1 MTLPA
6 RLTDTTQEHLEQ
18 LVADRAQE
26 GLHLEF
32 KRDFPTNWDAATKSE
47 TLADITALANAS
59 GGDLVYGI
67 AENSSAQ
74 ADSLVPQVLSSVD
87 QEVRRLQDFL
97 LHLVEPRMPG
107 VQVHPVPVTVSGTSG
122 HVVVVRVPQSWVGP
136 HRVSTNQH
144 FYIRDGLR
152 KRPLNVPEIR
162 GLFLRA
168 QNMAQRV
175 RDFRTD
181 RLAKVLTG
189 EVPYRL
195 TQSTVLVLHLVP
207 VDAVLGVVDVNP
219 VQYLGLRRG
228 IPVVASQSPAVESL
242 VNLDGAAGARNL
254 AQGGTYGYTLLFRN
268 GFIETTWALSSNS
281 PEMQAVLPGGSY
293 EDYIA
298 QFIEAARGELREWGL
313 REQVIVML
321 SILDA
326 KKVTLGFQRHWAE
339 AQAGKFDRDVLAIP
353 DVELSGER
361 DVRVELKPL
370 FDLVWQSAGF
380 EASPH
385 YDKSGSWVRQR
396 D

>member
-32 KRDFPTNWDAATKSE
+32 KRDFPTNWDAATKTE
-47 TLADITALANAS
+47 ALADITALANAS

-74 ADSLVPQVLSSVD
+74 AESLVPQVLDSVD
-87 QEVRRLQDFL
+87 QEVRRLQDFM

-107 VQVHPVPVTVSGTSG
+107 VQVHAVPVTVAGTAG
-122 HVVVVRVPQSWVGP
+122 HAVVVRVPQSWVGP
-136 HRVSTNQH
+136 HRVNTNQH
-144 FYIRDGLR
+144 FFTRDGLR

-162 GLFLRA
+162 GLFLRSQNTA
-168 QNMAQRV
+168 QSV

-207 VDAVLGVVDVNP
+207 VDAVLGAVDVNP

-228 IPVVASQSPAVESL
+228 IPVVASRSHAAESL
-242 VNLDGAAGARNL
+242 VNLDGAAGARHV
-254 AQGGTYGYTLLFRN
+254 AQDGTNGYTILFRN
-268 GFIETTWALSSNS
+268 GFIETTWALSSNT
-281 PEMQAVLPGGSY
+281 PEMEAVLPGGTF
-293 EDYIA
+293 EDYIT
-298 QFIEAARGELREWGL
+298 QFVAAARGELREWWL
-313 REQVIVML
+313 SEQVIAML

-326 KKVTLGFQRHWAE
+326 KRVTLGFQRQWAE
-339 AQAGKFDRDVLAIP
+339 PQLGKFDRDVLAIP

-361 DVRVELKPL
+361 DARVELKPL

-385 YDKSGSWVRQR
+385 YDNSGIWVRQR